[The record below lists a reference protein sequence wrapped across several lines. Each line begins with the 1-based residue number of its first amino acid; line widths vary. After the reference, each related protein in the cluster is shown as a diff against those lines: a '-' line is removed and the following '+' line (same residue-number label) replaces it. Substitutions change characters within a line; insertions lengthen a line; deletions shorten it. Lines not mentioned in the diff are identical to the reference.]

1 MGLVKKSSIKEY
13 WNKKDVSQS
22 TPWFSKMFS
31 RNRFQLIL
39 RFFHLVDNTKTPQ
52 RNTQHYNPAAWFKP
66 LIDHANMRFKQ
77 FYVPQQ
83 ELSIDESLVGT
94 KARSVMT
101 QYIPTK
107 SHKFGIK
114 LWLLVEASTGYIL
127 HILPYRGRRYDPV
140 SVGETQGSQVIITLM
155 ESANLL
161 NKWHH
166 IFCDNFFTSITLAN
180 RLYTLKTYI
189 TGTLRANRIMP
200 RLMHNV
206 TLGEN
211 ESVFLRQGPLLGC
224 AYKERR
230 NRRTVRF
237 ISTAMPAIHIPHDKP
252 IVATTYN
259 KYMGGVDLNDMMTST
274 YDDGRKST
282 CMWKR
287 VAYNIL
293 HRMMLNAYILYQQN
307 TDGDRILSRIKFIQV
322 IVEEL
327 SGDRVRRRDQQV
339 NRNRNRLV
347 HLERGKQRNCI
358 VCTRPNIRSRASTI
372 CNRCNKGVHVMCM
385 YRHNCDIE
393 L

>member
-1 MGLVKKSSIKEY
+1 
-13 WNKKDVSQS
+13 
-22 TPWFSKMFS
+22 
-31 RNRFQLIL
+31 
-39 RFFHLVDNTKTPQ
+39 
-52 RNTQHYNPAAWFKP
+52 
-66 LIDHANMRFKQ
+66 MRFKQ

-114 LWLLVEASTGYIL
+114 LWLLVEAATGYIL

-140 SVGETQGSQVIITLM
+140 PVGETQGSQVIITLM

-161 NKWHH
+161 NKWYH
-166 IFCDNFFTSITLAN
+166 IFCDNFFISITLVN

-200 RLMHNV
+200 RFMHNV
-206 TLGEN
+206 NLGEN
-211 ESVFLRQGPLLGC
+211 ESVILRQGPLLGC

-237 ISTAMPAIHIPHDKP
+237 ISTAMPAIHIPQDKP

-274 YDDGRKST
+274 YHDGRKST

-307 TDGDRILSRIKFIQV
+307 TDGDRILSRIKFICCWK
-322 IVEEL
+322 L
-327 SGDRVRRRDQQV
+327 
-339 NRNRNRLV
+339 L
-347 HLERGKQRNCI
+347 H
-358 VCTRPNIRSRASTI
+358 
-372 CNRCNKGVHVMCM
+372 H
-385 YRHNCDIE
+385 
-393 L
+393 